1 MHSGFKVGGLRCL
14 LATGCI
20 ALCSRASGQSSNPG
34 TATIR
39 SVDVLNRGNNFEL
52 EIQSSAP
59 LTPRTQVVTGPDRL
73 VIDFPNAIPGPR
85 LHAIAVNTLHVKGIR
100 AGLFAS
106 NPPVAR
112 VVIDLN
118 SPQTYQV
125 FPSGKSVIVKITGG
139 EKMTAVS
146 FPAPAI
152 PAVLPS
158 NLPSP
163 PPVPVEPVPAL
174 QVEFSNGNLKVWTER
189 ATLGEVLHAVA
200 RLTGASVSMPPGAEQ
215 EPVIAHLGP
224 APPREVISL
233 LLRGV
238 PYNIVVVGSGLNLSQ
253 VTSITLTPRTAATG
267 SMPANYAPAPVVE
280 APPEPEPEPPPVEQA
295 NPPPQDNVPPPPQ

>member
-1 MHSGFKVGGLRCL
+1 
-14 LATGCI
+14 
-20 ALCSRASGQSSNPG
+20 
-34 TATIR
+34 
-39 SVDVLNRGNNFEL
+39 
-52 EIQSSAP
+52 
-59 LTPRTQVVTGPDRL
+59 
-73 VIDFPNAIPGPR
+73 
-85 LHAIAVNTLHVKGIR
+85 
-100 AGLFAS
+100 
-106 NPPVAR
+106 
-112 VVIDLN
+112 
-118 SPQTYQV
+118 
-125 FPSGKSVIVKITGG
+125 
-139 EKMTAVS
+139 MTAVS
-146 FPAPAI
+146 YPAASPAI
-152 PAVLPS
+152 PSGVTANPPALP
-158 NLPSP
+158 PA
-163 PPVPVEPVPAL
+163 PVEPVPAL

-267 SMPANYAPAPVVE
+267 SMPANYAPAPVVA